1 MDGSS
6 FLWLQPETCTA
17 LGIAAGAAATGL
29 TPKGHGTSLCSVKA
43 PTMERLRPPWGWG
56 TTDNSGALG
65 RSLQG
70 DVELTESGHG

>member
-1 MDGSS
+1 M
-6 FLWLQPETCTA
+6 
-17 LGIAAGAAATGL
+17 GAASYGCSRRPALHWALQLELRRQDCPQKAT
-29 TPKGHGTSLCSVKA
+29 GTSLCSVKA
-43 PTMERLRPPWGWG
+43 PAMERLRPLWGLG